1 MKESLTSRVGR
12 IIGGSLNALVD
23 AVENMAPETVMEQA
37 IREVDGAIDEV
48 RAELGKVV
56 ASKHLANTRLMEEN
70 RRHQALGEKIE
81 LALGEGR
88 EDLAEA
94 AVAQQLD
101 IEAQL
106 PVLESRIADLGGQ
119 EKELEA
125 YVQALQA
132 KKREMNEELRQFR
145 EAQAQAQ
152 RGAVAV
158 GEAAAAGGSGGAQAR
173 VDKAASAFDRVMEKS
188 SGVLGAQRPDAMT
201 AARLAELDELAR
213 KNRIQERMQSIKRKL
228 ADNG

>member
-37 IREVDGAIDEV
+37 IREIDGAIDEV

-88 EDLAEA
+88 EELAEA

-132 KKREMNEELRQFR
+132 KKREMNDELRQFR
-145 EAQAQAQ
+145 EVQAEAQ

-173 VDKAASAFDRVMEKS
+173 ADKAASAFDRVMEKS
-188 SGVLGAQRPDAMT
+188 SGVPGAQRPDAMT

-228 ADNG
+228 AGNG